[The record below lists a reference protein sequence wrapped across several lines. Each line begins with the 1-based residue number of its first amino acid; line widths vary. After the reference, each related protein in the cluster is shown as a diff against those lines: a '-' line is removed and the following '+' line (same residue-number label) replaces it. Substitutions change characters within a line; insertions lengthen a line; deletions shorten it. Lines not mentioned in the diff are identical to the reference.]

1 MIGRQILNYEIKA
14 LIGEGGMGDVYL
26 AEHTSIGRKVAV
38 KALKPELSLNEE
50 IRKRFKN
57 EAKVMAK
64 LQHPNI
70 VGLYDFHEDESG
82 LYLIMEYVE
91 GVELADK
98 IKSLSEPMDLDEA
111 KRIMPL
117 ILKAFEYAHEN
128 GIVHRDVKPANV
140 LISKNGTV
148 KVLDFGIAKIV
159 GNEQF
164 NLTKD
169 GSNVG
174 TAYYMSP
181 EQVQGKVLD
190 KRSDIYS
197 LGVTFYEMLAGFCPY
212 KSLSTEYAIYNKII
226 QEPLASLVDTMGD
239 QYSKVWSVISKAT
252 AKDLLSRYQ
261 DSSEMI
267 KDLEQVDKITEAVPH
282 RKSEVPAAKLPKK
295 STSGNSKGWMVG
307 IIVALLLVIGF
318 FIVQSMQGDS
328 QVEDSPKVDN
338 DDHGYDDDQDR
349 LPEEDE
355 NTEGLTAPYLTV
367 RASSSMGDFAGL
379 SYSASNVLDDNLNTW
394 WSPKSTKNS
403 WIKVSLGDDFPVYGI
418 RIHGGS
424 HHPNYITP
432 SGKHLGNLFYKNHRL
447 SRIKVEFDNGQS
459 EIFYLDDIDQ
469 VQYLEFNTNHITK
482 FVKITPLSVHKTSKW
497 PDICI
502 SEIQILCIR

>member
-1 MIGRQILNYEIKA
+1 MIGKQILNYEIKA

-26 AEHTSIGRKVAV
+26 GEHTSIGRKVAI
-38 KALKPELSLNEE
+38 KALKPELSSNEE

-91 GVELADK
+91 GVELAEK

-111 KRIMPL
+111 KKTMLL

-140 LISKNGTV
+140 LISKAGIV

-190 KRSDIYS
+190 KRSDVYS

-212 KSLSTEYAIYNKII
+212 KSLTTEYAIYNKIV
-226 QEPLASLVDTMGD
+226 QEPLASLVDTMGG
-239 QYSKVWSVISKAT
+239 QYSKVWGVISKAT
-252 AKDLLSRYQ
+252 EKDLSSRYQ
-261 DSSEMI
+261 DIGEMI
-267 KDLEQVDKITEAVPH
+267 IDLEQVDRVVEAVPV
-282 RKSEVPAAKLPKK
+282 KKTEVPVAKPLQK
-295 STSGNSKGWMVG
+295 STSGNSKGWMIG

-318 FIVQSMQGDS
+318 FVVQSMQGDS
-328 QVEDSPKVDN
+328 EVEDSPEVNTDRYDSNEN
-338 DDHGYDDDQDR
+338 DSR
-349 LPEEDE
+349 PEE
-355 NTEGLTAPYLTV
+355 NNEGLTEPYLTAN
-367 RASSSMGDFAGL
+367 ASSSLGGSAGL

-394 WSPKSTKNS
+394 WSPRSINNS
-403 WIKVSLGDDFPVYGI
+403 WIKVSLGDNFPVYGI

-424 HHPNYITP
+424 HHPNYTTP
-432 SGKHLGNLFYKNHRL
+432 SGKYLGNLFYKNHRL

-459 EIFYLDDIDQ
+459 EIFDLDDIDQ

-482 FVKITPLSVHKTSKW
+482 FVKITPLSVYETSEW
-497 PDICI
+497 TDICI

>member
-1 MIGRQILNYEIKA
+1 MKFEMIGKQILNYEIKA

-26 AEHTSIGRKVAV
+26 GEHTSIGRKVAI
-38 KALKPELSLNEE
+38 KALKSELSSNEE

-91 GVELADK
+91 GIELAEK
-98 IKSLSEPMDLDEA
+98 INTLNEPLDIDEA
-111 KRIMPL
+111 KGIML
-117 ILKAFEYAHEN
+117 QILKAFHYAHEN

-140 LISKNGTV
+140 LISNTGQV

-181 EQVQGKVLD
+181 EQVQGKTLD

-212 KSLSTEYAIYNKII
+212 KSLTSEYAIYNKIV
-226 QEPLASLVDTMGD
+226 QEPLPSLVETMGD
-239 QYSKVWSVISKAT
+239 QYSKMWRVISKAT
-252 AKDLLSRYQ
+252 SKDMASRYQ
-261 DSSEMI
+261 DSLEMI
-267 KDLEQVDKITEAVPH
+267 EDLEKEEKVVDVVVEKNITTATAAPTSDAKS
-282 RKSEVPAAKLPKK
+282 RK
-295 STSGNSKGWMVG
+295 SKGWLVG
-307 IIVALLLVIGF
+307 VIIVLLLVLGF
-318 FIVQSMQGDS
+318 FIVQIMNSDS
-328 QVEDSPKVDN
+328 QIEDTPIANN
-338 DDHGYDDDQDR
+338 DTS
-349 LPEEDE
+349 EDE
-355 NTEGLTAPYLTV
+355 TNEGLTEPYLTV
-367 RASSSMGDFAGL
+367 QASSSLGSSAGL
-379 SYSASNVLDDNLNTW
+379 TYNALNVLDDNLNTW
-394 WSPKSTKNS
+394 WSPRSANNA

-418 RIHGGS
+418 KIHGGS
-424 HHPNYITP
+424 HYTNYTTPN
-432 SGKHLGNLFYKNHRL
+432 GKYLGNLFYKNYRL
-447 SRIKVEFDNGQS
+447 SRIKVEFDDGQF
-459 EIFYLDDIDQ
+459 EIFDLDDIDQ
-469 VQYLEFNTNHITK
+469 VQYLEFNSTHVTK
-482 FVKITPLSVHKTSKW
+482 FVKITPLDVYDTSEW
-497 PDICI
+497 TDICI
-502 SEIQILCIR
+502 SEIQIIYIR